1 VPTVTPADSAPDVVA
16 VLAARVA
23 ELHRTQIN
31 EDVAG
36 FLSLFDEEA
45 VWVTGGGVRLVGL
58 DAISKFTGAVLP
70 GAFSDGSAV
79 SYEVV
84 HVSFL
89 GDDVVLTSVDQQY
102 YDAGGNAVSAGRP
115 TYVWR
120 YRHGTW
126 SIVAGQNTA
135 VGSE

>member
-1 VPTVTPADSAPDVVA
+1 MVSHADGSPDVTA
-16 VLAARVA
+16 VLTARVA
-23 ELHRTQIN
+23 ELQRTQMT

-58 DAISKFTGAVLP
+58 DAIKEFTGAVLP
-70 GAFSDGSAV
+70 GAFSDGSTV
-79 SYEVV
+79 TYEVV
-84 HVSFL
+84 HVSSL
-89 GDDVVLTSVDQQY
+89 AADVALTSVDQWY
-102 YDAGGNAVSAGRP
+102 YDAGGEAVSAGRP

-120 YRHGTW
+120 YRDGIW

-135 VGSE
+135 VGPK